1 MVGKKTLWNSTSA
14 LLLPLFALGACA
26 PHVALPMVLPRSAPT
41 EARLAQYNSLRPAQM
56 TTVITSGSNGATTM
70 WTTATLNNGLSVY
83 YSEDLFP
90 LVGPNSE
97 SWRHT
102 TTAQTLESVSAWTM
116 VGTFALAGAG
126 GAFLF
131 AGPGAFRWNGDTAFN
146 VSLALFIPAALSGLT
161 AGISRYVAGWQRRDA
176 FMAFDGDFRSN
187 LGLCLSATGM
197 ADCAPPPLP
206 INGSRE
212 EVPPPR
218 PPYSAMRTVA
228 PLRF

>member
-1 MVGKKTLWNSTSA
+1 LIVGTKTLWNGTSA

-26 PHVALPMVLPRSAPT
+26 PHVALPMVLPRTAPT
-41 EARLAQYNSLRPAQM
+41 EARLQQYNTLRPAQM
-56 TTVITSGSNGATTM
+56 MTVISSGNNGGTSVSTM
-70 WTTATLNNGLSVY
+70 ATLNNGLSVY

-97 SWRHT
+97 SWRRT
-102 TTAQTLESVSAWTM
+102 TTAQTLESLSTWTT
-116 VGTFALAGAG
+116 VGSVALTGAGA
-126 GAFLF
+126 AFLF
-131 AGPGAFRWNGDTAFN
+131 AGPSAFRWNGDTTLA
-146 VSLALFIPAALSGLT
+146 VSLALFIPAALSGIT

-176 FMAFDGDFRSN
+176 FMAFDADFRNN

-206 INGSRE
+206 INGSPE
-212 EVPPPR
+212 AVPPP
-218 PPYSAMRTVA
+218 PPYGAMRTVA